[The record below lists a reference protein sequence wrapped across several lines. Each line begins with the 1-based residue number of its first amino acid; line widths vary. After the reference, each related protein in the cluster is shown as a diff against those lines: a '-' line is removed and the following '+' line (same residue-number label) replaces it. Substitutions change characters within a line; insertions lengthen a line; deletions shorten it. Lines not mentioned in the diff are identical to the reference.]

1 MSYAPYLRNTSGI
14 VFFGRQGNE
23 EVFFSDSNFIVDR
36 GSAGSLIAPNLKIS
50 NGGTLGSTNTP
61 SALTI
66 ATNGDISLAQSL
78 SVAGNLTVNGTTT
91 TVNST
96 VVTIEDPVIVLG
108 SNASGL
114 YGSPADDNKDRGV
127 AFSWNTGTGPSVGFF
142 GHDDSIQGF
151 TYIPTGTLTGDV
163 MTGSPGWAV
172 FNGVSGNLA
181 GNASTATTLLNSRN
195 FSVTGNM
202 TANAVSFNGSN
213 NVVLTGILH
222 PTAISDR
229 TAITGV
235 DGTNDFLL
243 IWTASDSQLKR
254 VNRSNFVAGLG
265 TMSSF
270 TISDGSNTQVINNAD
285 TLLFRNGAAINFT
298 VSATDSV
305 SGTLNA
311 AVAGNGLSMTNQVIN
326 VGAGNGIS
334 VAGTSVAV
342 NAGSGLTANA
352 GGLHID
358 LSKYSGTSAVASG
371 ASFLVLAP
379 NGSTHQRSTISQLG
393 TFLAGINIIAGAD
406 GTLNVTDK
414 AIGDSIFNPSNFVD
428 SSTID
433 FTVTSGVSVTAIV
446 IDGSISN
453 AKLRNSAALSVIGRS
468 ANSAGSPADIAAAS
482 DHQVLRRS
490 GTTLG
495 FGAVN
500 LAQTNAVTGRLPYS
514 NVTQG
519 SALSVLG
526 VTGNATAD
534 VASIAAGTDHHVL
547 RRSGTALGFGL
558 LVNNNIDGA
567 AAINFSKLEN
577 GSATSVLGR
586 SANSA
591 GAVASIQT
599 TTDGQVLRRASAALS
614 WGLLVNA
621 NIDAAAAVQFSK
633 LENGTA
639 LSVLGRGANSNGA
652 VASIVAGTDGHVLRR
667 TGTTV
672 AFGQIVAGGIADGS
686 VTEAKRLRTVAAVST
701 TSTLSSD
708 INLCNAS
715 SAAITVTLPAVSSG
729 RIIRIKKTDS
739 SGNIVTIQRGGTST
753 IDGATTKILYSQ
765 YESMTLACDGTN
777 WFIV

>member
-1 MSYAPYLRNTSGI
+1 MSYAPYLRNTSGV

-23 EVFFSDSNFIVDR
+23 EVFYSDSNFIVDR
-36 GSAGSLIAPNLKIS
+36 GPEGSLRVPNLRIS
-50 NGGTLGSTNTP
+50 NGGTLGSATTP
-61 SALTI
+61 GALTV
-66 ATNGDISLAQSL
+66 ATNGDISLSQSL
-78 SVAGNLTVNGTTT
+78 SIAGNLTVNGTTT

-96 VVTIEDPVIVLG
+96 VVTIEDPVIILG

-127 AFSWNTGTGPSVGFF
+127 AFSWNTGSGPSVGFF
-142 GHDDSIQGF
+142 GHDDSIGGF
-151 TYIPTGTLTGDV
+151 TYIPSGSLTSDV
-163 MTGSPGWAV
+163 MSGSPGWAV
-172 FNGVSGNLA
+172 FNGVSGNLV
-181 GNASTATTLLNSRN
+181 GNASTTTTLLNSRD
-195 FSVTGNM
+195 FSITGNT
-202 TANAVSFNGSN
+202 TATAVSFNGSN
-213 NVVLTGILH
+213 DVVLTSILH

-229 TAITGV
+229 TAITTV

-243 IWTASDSQLKR
+243 IWDATDSALKR
-254 VNRSNFVAGLG
+254 VNRANFVSGLG

-270 TISDGSNTQVINNAD
+270 NISDGTNTQAITEGN

-305 SGTLNA
+305 SGTLNS
-311 AVAGNGLSMTNQVIN
+311 AVAGTGLSMTNQVIN

-334 VAGTSVAV
+334 VAATTVAV
-342 NAGSGLTANA
+342 NAGSGLVALSD
-352 GGLHID
+352 GLHLKIEE
-358 LSKYSGTSAVASG
+358 YSAIALASG
-371 ASFLVLAP
+371 DSFLVLDS
-379 NGSTHQRSTISQLG
+379 NGATHQRATVSQLG
-393 TFLAGINIIAGAD
+393 TYLGGTNIVVGGD
-406 GTLNVTDK
+406 GKLNVPDNL
-414 AIGDSIFNPSNFVD
+414 IGGSVFNPSNFVD
-428 SSTID
+428 SATID

-446 IDGSISN
+446 INDSIDN
-453 AKLRNSAALSVIGRS
+453 TKIRNSAGMSVIGRS
-468 ANSAGSPADIAAAS
+468 ADTTGDPADIVAAS
-482 DHQVLRRS
+482 DFQVLRRT
-490 GTTLG
+490 GTAIA
-495 FGAVN
+495 FGAIN
-500 LAQTNAVTGRLPYS
+500 LASSVAVTGRLPFS

-558 LVNNNIDGA
+558 LVNNNVDAA

-586 SANSA
+586 SANSV
-591 GAVASIQT
+591 GAVASIT
-599 TTDGQVLRRASAALS
+599 TATDGHVLRRASAALS

-621 NIDAAAAVQFSK
+621 NIDAAAAVEFSK

-639 LSVLGRGANSNGA
+639 LSVLGRSANSNGA
-652 VASIVAGTDGHVLRR
+652 LASIAAAADGDVLRR
-667 TGTTV
+667 SGTTV
-672 AFGQIVAGGIADGS
+672 GFGQIVAGGIADGS
-686 VTEAKRLRTVAAVST
+686 VTEAKRLRTVATVST

-708 INLCNAS
+708 INLCNAA

-729 RIIRIKKTDS
+729 RIIRIKKSDS
-739 SGNIVTIQRGGTST
+739 SGNTVTIQRGGTST

-765 YESMTLACDGTN
+765 YESMTIACDGTN